1 MAQVVKHKVLNAQG
15 IEVRMNDAALKIAE
29 KHFGINPPRVIK
41 QIPPELR
48 DLPRRIEVI
57 KGVPRFVDEKPQEPI
72 KPEIKEPEAP
82 EVKAPEIKTTEAKV
96 PEAKTPIVKKVPV
109 RKPK

>member
-1 MAQVVKHKVLNAQG
+1 LFFQIIFYNYKKIIMAQVVKHKVLNAQG

-57 KGVPRFVDEKPQEPI
+57 KGVPKFVDEKPQEPI
-72 KPEIKEPEAP
+72 KPEIKESETP
-82 EVKAPEIKTTEAKV
+82 EVKAPE
-96 PEAKTPIVKKVPV
+96 VKKPFV